1 MFRMCKSIFPM
12 DSEYNVIPPTVK
24 RETQAFYK
32 HVVNVSR
39 YGAKAISKPNLHA
52 YEKYVRSLRQ

>member
-1 MFRMCKSIFPM
+1 M